1 MKRTK
6 LTMMALAG
14 AFLLASC
21 GETKKENEIED
32 GAMPMQNEM
41 HMEDTDDHAMEM
53 DMAGNLDD
61 GQTGEVE
68 FSDEDIAS
76 AYQHYMHVKTAL
88 VNTNAEEA
96 QSGGKMLVE
105 ALGNVENNTK
115 ALEAAQTIANS
126 QEINEQRTAFLE
138 LSAELEEVMSGAIS
152 SGELYKQYCPMAFD
166 GKGGSWLS
174 ASKEIRNPFYG
185 DKMLK
190 CGRVTDTISGS

>member
-1 MKRTK
+1 MKNTK
-6 LTMMALAG
+6 MTIMALAG
-14 AFLLASC
+14 AFLFASC

-41 HMEDTDDHAMEM
+41 HMEETDEHDM

-68 FSDEDIAS
+68 FSNEAVGS

-105 ALGNVENNTK
+105 ALGKVENSNK
-115 ALEAAQTIANS
+115 ATEAAQKIANS
-126 QEINEQRTAFLE
+126 QAINDQRTAFLD
-138 LSAELEEVMSGAIS
+138 LSAGMEEVLSGAIA
-152 SGELYKQYCPMAFD
+152 SGEIYKQYCPMAFD

-174 ASKEIRNPFYG
+174 ASQEVRNPYYG

-190 CGRVTDTISGS
+190 CGSVRDTIK